1 VSDRNE
7 HRPTGPLPLTDA
19 NAAWLIVR
27 GAVDLFSVA
36 WQDNAPARTGRYL
49 GTRASGQALFGATP
63 LLAGRPHILMAVPTA
78 DAVLKPMERTGL
90 ASDLIDGW
98 VTMLLAVP
106 TAELRV
112 PPNDVTLPNDGES
125 TLPAGRVAR
134 PSSGVVWVTVAEGAT
149 RFLGQLPLTG
159 SRLPLTA
166 SAWLLA
172 DKDARLSSSPTGV
185 VLDEGSVWAGLA
197 HLHSLVLQWSV
208 LDEERQALADAE
220 RLEQKARGAEQ
231 VEAEGMARL
240 ASVLAA
246 DGSAAPAA
254 SAEAEAAVRLVARA
268 SGIPITWSGAGQT
281 SDSQLPG
288 FAGTP
293 APNHAA
299 YGEVP
304 RTLEALGIWARAV
317 PLTGVCSRRDGGPIL
332 AFRATD
338 RQPVALLPAG
348 GGYTLHAPEAPPVR
362 LTASVAAELQPI
374 GYVFYRR
381 LPDRPVSLWELVR
394 LGLFGSGRDLGRLA
408 LLAVAAGLLG
418 MLPPLLTGAL
428 FNTII
433 PGAQRG
439 RLAQAAAALVAA
451 AGVAALLEL
460 VRTYAVMRVCGR
472 FQGALEAAVW
482 DRLLRLPLPFF
493 RTHTAGDL
501 ADRANSFSKFRL
513 EFSISSVTA
522 LLGVVIAC
530 FNLVLLFFYDR
541 ALAGMVLGLLAL
553 LAAFTIGSTWLLNH
567 YARRMM
573 AVVGSTRGLVLQ
585 LLTGLVKLRVAG
597 AEGRAFGRWAARYA
611 DGTRAHERTARVS
624 NAQTLSYGLFPLLTL
639 LAVFATVLASSGSR
653 PPIGDLLGFLAAV
666 AAVVTSATAAVS
678 SLAAV
683 VKVLPALRRLQP
695 ILQAVPEAPTARQDP
710 GPLSGALAVEHVCF
724 GYQPDVPVLHDVSL
738 HARPGEF
745 IALVGPSGSGKSTL
759 MRLLLGLEMPSSGSV
774 TYDCRDLATLDLQA
788 VRQQIGAMLQSAR
801 LRPGTVLENII
812 GSSGRTLAEAWEA
825 ARLSGLAEDLERL
838 PLGMETVIGRDGS
851 GLSGGQRQRLLIA
864 RVLVRRPQALLFDEA
879 TSALDNRTQAL
890 VSDSL
895 ERLHVTRVVIAHRL
909 STIRNADRIYVL
921 DAGRIVESGTYS
933 ALLRQGGLFAQL
945 AKRQMAAGD
954 GPAE

>member
-1 VSDRNE
+1 
-7 HRPTGPLPLTDA
+7 LTDA

-63 LLAGRPHILMAVPTA
+63 LPAGQPHILLAVPTA
-78 DAVLKPMERTGL
+78 DAVLKPLDRTSL
-90 ASDLIDGW
+90 AGDLIDGW
-98 VTMLLAVP
+98 VTMLLTVP
-106 TAELRV
+106 AAGVRV
-112 PPNDVTLPNDGES
+112 PPHDLTLPDGGEM
-125 TLPAGRVAR
+125 TLPAGGVAR
-134 PSSGVVWVTVAEGAT
+134 PAAGVVWVTVAGGAS
-149 RFLGQLPLTG
+149 RFLGQLPLLG
-159 SRLPLTA
+159 SVLPLTA
-166 SAWLLA
+166 STWLLA
-172 DKDARLSSSPTGV
+172 DKDARLSSSPTRAV
-185 VLDEGSVWAGLA
+185 IDEGSVWAGLA

-208 LDEERQALADAE
+208 LDEERQALADADHLG
-220 RLEQKARGAEQ
+220 RKARRGEQ
-231 VEAEGMARL
+231 AEAEGMALL
-240 ASVLAA
+240 AGVLAA
-246 DGSAAPAA
+246 DGSSATSAAAG
-254 SAEAEAAVRLVARA
+254 AEAAVRLVARA
-268 SGIPITWSGAGQT
+268 SGIPVSCSGTRQSSNPHVPG
-281 SDSQLPG
+281 LPM
-288 FAGTP
+288 TP
-293 APNHAA
+293 TPDHSGS
-299 YGEVP
+299 GEVP
-304 RTLEALGIWARAV
+304 RVLQSLGVWGRAV
-317 PLTGVCSRRDGGPIL
+317 PLTGVGSRRDGGPIL
-332 AFRATD
+332 AFRASD

-348 GGYTLHAPEAPPVR
+348 DGYALHAPGVRPVR
-362 LTASVAAELQPI
+362 VTASVAAELQPV

-394 LGLFGSGRDLGRLA
+394 MGLFGSGGDLGRVA
-408 LLAVAAGLLG
+408 LLAAAAGVLG

-433 PGAQRG
+433 PGAQQG
-439 RLAQAAAALVAA
+439 RLAQAAAALVGA
-451 AGVAALLEL
+451 AGVAALFEL
-460 VRTYAVMRVCGR
+460 VRTYAVLRVAGR
-472 FQGALEAAVW
+472 FHGALEAAVW

-493 RTHTAGDL
+493 RTQTAGDL

-513 EFSISSVTA
+513 EFSVSSVTA
-522 LLGVVIAC
+522 LLGVVIAG

-553 LAAFTIGSTWLLNH
+553 LAAFTAGSTWLLNH
-567 YARRMM
+567 HVRLMM

-611 DGTRAHERTARVS
+611 DGTRAHERAARVG
-624 NAQTLSYGLFPLLTL
+624 NAQTLFYGLFPLLTL
-639 LAVFATVLASSGSR
+639 LAVFAAVLADTGPR
-653 PPIGDLLGFLAAV
+653 PPIGDLLGFLAAF

-683 VKVLPALRRLQP
+683 VKVLPALRRLRP
-695 ILQAVPEAPTARQDP
+695 ILQAAPEGPAARQDP

-738 HARPGEF
+738 HAGPGEF

-759 MRLLLGLEMPSSGSV
+759 MRLLLGLEMPSSGTV

-812 GSSGRTLAEAWEA
+812 GSSDRTLADAWEA
-825 ARLSGLAEDLERL
+825 ARLAGLAEDLERL
-838 PLGMETVIGRDGS
+838 PLGMETVVGRDGS

-864 RVLVRRPQALLFDEA
+864 RVLVRRPHALLFDEA

-895 ERLHVTRVVIAHRL
+895 ERLRVTRVVIAHRL
-909 STIRNADRIYVL
+909 STIRNADRIYVM

-933 ALLRQGGLFAQL
+933 ELLRGGGLFAQL
-945 AKRQMAAGD
+945 AKRQMAAEA
-954 GPAE
+954 GPAEETGEGSTPG